1 MMVMFAN
8 SVASMFRDRQDAGR
22 RLGRRLERMR
32 EQRPVVVGL
41 ARGGVPVAFEVARAL
56 GAPLDVVVVRK
67 LGAPIQPELGIGAI
81 GEGSVRVLNEEL
93 VRALAVEPDELEAIA
108 AREQAELERRQR
120 LYRGDRPPV
129 PLAGRLV
136 VLVDDGIATGVSAVT
151 AARVLRAR
159 GAARVVLAV
168 PVGPPGAAERLADEV
183 DQLICLESPE
193 GFFAVGAHYERFGQT
208 GDDEVVRL
216 LERGRAEIEDERTV
230 PVETHAAD
238 RPRVA
243 GGIDWSRVRHRQVQ
257 IPAGEVELSGDLRLP
272 PPAAAGLV
280 IFAHGSGSGRL
291 SPRNVQVAAALNA
304 AGLATLLFDLL
315 TEREAADRTNVFDIR
330 FLAERLVA
338 ATRWAQ
344 QDSELQALPIGY
356 FGASTG
362 AAAALWAAAELGPEI
377 RAVVSRGGRPDLA
390 GERLAD
396 VSAATLLIVG
406 GADRG
411 VIELN
416 EQALA
421 ALRCAKE
428 LVLVPDATH
437 LFPEPGA
444 LEQVAARAAHWFAGH
459 LGSPAAPGPEQEGG
473 RRVRQQRHRTRPEP

>member
-1 MMVMFAN
+1 MAMSAVLTGNVGALFH
-8 SVASMFRDRQDAGR
+8 DRQDAGR
-22 RLGRRLERMR
+22 RLAARLEELR

-56 GAPLDVVVVRK
+56 GAPLDVTVVRK

-81 GEGSVRVLNEEL
+81 GEGGVRVLNDEL
-93 VRALAVEPDELEAIA
+93 VLALAVEPGELEAIA

-120 LYRGDRPPV
+120 LYRRGRPSV
-129 PLAGRLV
+129 SVNGRVV
-136 VLVDDGIATGVSAVT
+136 VLVDDGIATGVSAIA
-151 AARVLRAR
+151 AARVLRER

-168 PVGPPGAAERLADEV
+168 PVGPPGAAGRLADEV
-183 DQLICLESPE
+183 DEFICLESPQ

-208 GDDEVVRL
+208 GDDQVVRL
-216 LERGRAEIEDERTV
+216 LERGRAEAEAERIA
-230 PVETHAAD
+230 PIQAPAAD
-238 RPRVA
+238 PRRVV
-243 GGIDWSRVRHRQVQ
+243 GGIDWSQVRHRQVQ
-257 IPAGEVELSGDLRLP
+257 ILAGEVELSGDLRL

-280 IFAHGSGSGRL
+280 IFAHGSGSSRL

-315 TEREAADRTNVFDIR
+315 TGDEAADRRNVFDVR
-330 FLAERLVA
+330 LLADRLVA

-344 QDSELQALPIGY
+344 QDSELRALPAGY

-362 AAAALWAAAELGPEI
+362 AAAALCAAADLGPDI
-377 RAVVSRGGRPDLA
+377 KAVVSRGGRPDLA
-390 GERLAD
+390 AERLGE

-406 GADRG
+406 GSDWG

-421 ALRCAKE
+421 ALRRPKA
-428 LVLVPDATH
+428 LVRVPGATH

-444 LEQVAARAAHWFAGH
+444 LEQVAARAARWFAGH
-459 LGSPAAPGPEQEGG
+459 LAASSAPDPEQEG
-473 RRVRQQRHRTRPEP
+473 T